1 MHRRILNLELLRFP
15 TLISEA
21 EAAAAALQARLA
33 AWVPREDTDDGVG
46 HLARPGQESSISILG
61 QS

>member
-1 MHRRILNLELLRFP
+1 MILNLELLCFP

-21 EAAAAALQARLA
+21 VAAALQARLA

-46 HLARPGQESSISILG
+46 RLARPGQESSISILG

>member
-1 MHRRILNLELLRFP
+1 MGGRELNLELLRFP

-21 EAAAAALQARLA
+21 VAAALQARLA

-46 HLARPGQESSISILG
+46 RLARPGQESSISILG